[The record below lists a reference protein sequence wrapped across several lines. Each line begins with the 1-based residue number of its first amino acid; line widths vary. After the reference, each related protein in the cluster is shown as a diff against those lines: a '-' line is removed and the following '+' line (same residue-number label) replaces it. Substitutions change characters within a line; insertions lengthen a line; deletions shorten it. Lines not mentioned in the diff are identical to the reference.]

1 MGSAWGTWALI
12 MPIAIP
18 LAASAGL
25 SIPLVV
31 GAVLA
36 GGSLGDNAS
45 PLGETAVLSATI
57 SDISIMDHVKSQ
69 LPLSLTGVG
78 ISAILFIIAALVF

>member
-1 MGSAWGTWALI
+1 MGSAWGTWALV
-12 MPIAIP
+12 MPIALP
-18 LAASAGL
+18 LAVSTNS
-25 SIPLVV
+25 SIPLVI

-57 SDISIMDHVKSQ
+57 SDIPIMEHVKSQ
-69 LPLSLTGVG
+69 IPFSLTAVG
-78 ISAILFIIAALVF
+78 ISTVLFVAAAVIL

>member
-18 LAASAGL
+18 LAL
-25 SIPLVV
+25 STNSNLSLVI

-36 GGSLGDNAS
+36 GGSLGDNTS
-45 PLGETAVLSATI
+45 PLGETAILSSTI
-57 SDISIMDHVKSQ
+57 CEVPLMDHVNTEYWQ
-69 LPLSLTGVG
+69 
-78 ISAILFIIAALVF
+78 FIA